1 MRRVII
7 LIMISTMVLTGCSK
21 KSDNIN
27 KEEIDNNVSILD
39 TIVNKTD
46 YLTVDSMIRYE
57 DEEVILSD
65 KKKVYVNGE
74 ELKKSSKYNK
84 DLADDEVKVL
94 LFRDRSL
101 LPLRDFADALGI
113 TLGWGSSGEKQHVYM
128 YYNDIKL
135 KFYVNSN
142 KCIIYVDND
151 DNNKEV
157 YIETPSILY
166 EGTLYVPIRFLT
178 EVLGMQVDW
187 DDNNSIIYIKK
198 GEF

>member
-74 ELKKSSKYNK
+74 ELKKSSKY
-84 DLADDEVKVL
+84 
-94 LFRDRSL
+94 
-101 LPLRDFADALGI
+101 I
-113 TLGWGSSGEKQHVYM
+113 TA
-128 YYNDIKL
+128 
-135 KFYVNSN
+135 
-142 KCIIYVDND
+142 
-151 DNNKEV
+151 
-157 YIETPSILY
+157 
-166 EGTLYVPIRFLT
+166 
-178 EVLGMQVDW
+178 
-187 DDNNSIIYIKK
+187 
-198 GEF
+198 

>member
-113 TLGWGSSGEKQHVYM
+113 TLEWGSSGEKQHVYM

-178 EVLGMQVDW
+178 E
-187 DDNNSIIYIKK
+187 S
-198 GEF
+198 